1 MNVDIVKKQIIDD
14 YLSGINN
21 KELCKK
27 YSKSR
32 SYIQKLLKKNGIS
45 LRKGCEVT
53 KKYHINENFF
63 EEIDNENKAY
73 ILGLIFA
80 DGCIS
85 NNTVKINLIET
96 DSHILNDIAKIIIK
110 SEYELL
116 TIKESTKTWK
126 DGKTYTS
133 KPQRLL
139 TLNRKKMVD
148 DLRINYGLCES
159 KTYKIRYPKINSKY
173 NSHFIRGY
181 FDGDG
186 CFYNSKQYINN
197 NRINIVS
204 NDFFICQLKEIIEK
218 KLSINC
224 TITNTSIN
232 NISRLNIYG
241 NIQTKKFLDWIYDE
255 CDLKL
260 NRKYLK
266 YLDVYGG

>member
-85 NNTVKINLIET
+85 N
-96 DSHILNDIAKIIIK
+96 K
-110 SEYELL
+110 SY
-116 TIKESTKTWK
+116 
-126 DGKTYTS
+126 
-133 KPQRLL
+133 
-139 TLNRKKMVD
+139 
-148 DLRINYGLCES
+148 
-159 KTYKIRYPKINSKY
+159 
-173 NSHFIRGY
+173 
-181 FDGDG
+181 
-186 CFYNSKQYINN
+186 
-197 NRINIVS
+197 
-204 NDFFICQLKEIIEK
+204 
-218 KLSINC
+218 
-224 TITNTSIN
+224 
-232 NISRLNIYG
+232 
-241 NIQTKKFLDWIYDE
+241 
-255 CDLKL
+255 
-260 NRKYLK
+260 
-266 YLDVYGG
+266 